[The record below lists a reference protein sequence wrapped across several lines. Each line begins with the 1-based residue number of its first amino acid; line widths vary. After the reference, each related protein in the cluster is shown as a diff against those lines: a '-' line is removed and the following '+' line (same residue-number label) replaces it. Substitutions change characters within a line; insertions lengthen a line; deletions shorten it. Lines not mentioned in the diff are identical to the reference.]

1 MRYTTE
7 MQNNLTSRI
16 KRWAKQLKADI
27 SALNLAYRD
36 KRTPVYA
43 KILPVLVV
51 GYALSPIDLIPDFI
65 PVLGFLDDAIILP
78 VLIWLT
84 VRLIPPEVMAD
95 CRERAKS
102 PGTDKKRK
110 SYIVAAV
117 IILIWLLVLSAVA
130 MTIKKY
136 SLER

>member
-1 MRYTTE
+1 

-78 VLIWLT
+78 VLIWLA
-84 VRLIPPEVMAD
+84 VRLIPPEVMVD

-102 PGTDKKRK
+102 PETDKKRK
-110 SYIVAAV
+110 NYIVAAV

-136 SLER
+136 SFER